1 MKKGDTIIEVILAFS
16 VFSAAMMGGLWLMN
30 NAMARAQASLQL
42 TMARNA
48 MDGQAESLRYLNSL
62 NLAMRSVGSSLPAWS
77 NIPIR
82 SAPSALNFCPQNSS
96 EINGFVVNMANMTI
110 LRNNS
115 GNNNMLRPADT
126 YPRLEYNV
134 TDSNAISGGDIVGS
148 RGLWIEAVR
157 ANNLD
162 NFIDF
167 HIRACWNAPGQNA
180 PTTLGTIVRLY
191 NAN

>member
-62 NLAMRSVGSSLPAWS
+62 NLARQSVGVSLPEWS

-82 SAPSALNFCPQNSS
+82 STPSALNFCPQNIS

-110 LRNNS
+110 LRNTA
-115 GNNNMLRPADT
+115 GNNNRLRPADT

-134 TDSNAISGGDIVGS
+134 ADTNDISGGDIVGS

-157 ANNLD
+157 ANNSD

>member
-62 NLAMRSVGSSLPAWS
+62 NLAMRSVGNSLSAWS

-82 SAPSALNFCPQNSS
+82 STPSALNFCPQNNS
-96 EINGFVVNMANMTI
+96 EINGFVVNMANMAI
-110 LRNNS
+110 LRNNA
-115 GNNNMLRPADT
+115 GNNNILRPADT

-134 TDSNAISGGDIVGS
+134 DDTNAISGGDIVGS

-157 ANNLD
+157 ANNSD